1 MRRLVYPC
9 FSVSAARGRR
19 ERPSGR
25 RLRGIGWASRPNAL
39 PTWAKLGFS
48 ALPRR
53 PLDHVEAELAVAH
66 RSHNKPAPFIG
77 RVRLIVAPSAER
89 HQLAQIEV
97 RPALRALD
105 HMVDV
110 QAAAAAAGLA
120 APAGSR
126 QDDVPDG
133 LPLFWRGRRPAARS
147 RLVRLPPTPRRSAE
161 RLTPDHQ
168 AR

>member
-66 RSHNKPAPFIG
+66 RSHNKPAPFIE

-110 QAAAAAAGLA
+110 QAPAAAAGLA
-120 APAGSR
+120 APGRAR
-126 QDDVPDG
+126 QHG
-133 LPLFWRGRRPAARS
+133 GATSLPLLRPGRGPATPTRP
-147 RLVRLPPTPRRSAE
+147 VWLPA
-161 RLTPDHQ
+161 
-168 AR
+168 